1 MASVRAMERRR
12 GRSIGLLAILL
23 LAFGPIPGSAGVSA
37 QAATV
42 LTEGTPRQAEV
53 SAAGLDVA
61 FAFVQ
66 SRVDRGL
73 FPGAVVLVA
82 RHGIVV
88 GSRAFG
94 VMERGSSEPM
104 TTDAIFD
111 QESITKVLSTAP
123 VVLALV
129 EDGTLALNDPVARY
143 LPDFAVNGKEAITIR
158 EMLAYSAGLPG
169 DAQSLENPDDAAV
182 WKEMAETP
190 LEYQPR
196 TMVEYSDLTYRLL
209 GRVIEAATGR
219 SLADVAREK
228 IWAPLG
234 MTDTM
239 YNPPASLTPR
249 IAGTGYS
256 ELRGRTM
263 RGEVADEQDYALGG
277 VAGCDGV
284 FSSARDLAILG
295 QTMLNGGSYGD
306 ASVLSADTV
315 VAMTANQ
322 TPWVDA
328 ATTDTDPLANLLF
341 TPKGYGWEL
350 ATPRF
355 SHGGTKLTEHAYG
368 KAGGAGTFMWVDPA
382 TDLVAVYLT
391 NHGLPVPFDE
401 AGWNDML
408 DRIAPDQFFN
418 LVATALDPVPVPPAG
433 GTPPGGTPATG
444 EATPVAALADR
455 FRHA

>member
-1 MASVRAMERRR
+1 MASVCAVEQRRFL
-12 GRSIGLLAILL
+12 SIGLLSILMV
-23 LAFGPIPGSAGVSA
+23 AFSAGHPGAVVAA
-37 QAATV
+37 QGATA
-42 LTEGTPRQAEV
+42 LTEGTPEQAGV
-53 SAAGLDVA
+53 SSAGLDVA
-61 FAFVQ
+61 FSFVQ
-66 SRVDRGL
+66 SRVERGL

-82 RHGIVV
+82 RHGAIV
-88 GSRAFG
+88 GIRAFG
-94 VMERGSSEPM
+94 VMERGSSQPM
-104 TTDAIFD
+104 TTDTLFD

-129 EDGTLALNDPVARY
+129 EDGTLGLNDPVARY
-143 LPDFAVNGKEAITIR
+143 LPDFAANGKDAITIR
-158 EMLAYSAGLPG
+158 QMLAYSSGLPA
-169 DAQSLENPDDAAV
+169 DAQFLDDPDDAAV
-182 WKEMAETP
+182 WKQMAETP
-190 LEYQPR
+190 LEYQPK

-209 GRVIEAATGR
+209 GRVVEAATGK
-219 SLADVAREK
+219 SLADVAQEK
-228 IWAPLG
+228 IWGPLG

-239 YNPPASLTPR
+239 YNPPASLVPR

-256 ELRGRTM
+256 ERRGRTM

-295 QTMLNGGSYGD
+295 QTMLNGGRYGD

-328 ATTDTDPLANLLF
+328 ATTDTDRLANLLF

-355 SHGGTKLTEHAYG
+355 SHGGTKLSEHAYG

-382 TDLVAVYLT
+382 TDVVAVYLT

-401 AGWNDML
+401 AGWNGML

-418 LVATALDPVPVPPAG
+418 LVATALDPVPAPPAS
-433 GTPPGGTPATG
+433 GTPPGG
-444 EATPVAALADR
+444 TPVAALADR
-455 FRHA
+455 FGHL